1 MTGTK
6 NAKSLVVVLAAG
18 TEGKEMEHCV
28 CTACLFLVLLNQNQ
42 SNRDSMHN
50 FIMRNSFSFEKTPNK
65 TALFY
70 ASFLDKNGIF
80 TQKFVCRTL
89 PTMGY
94 VWLATASKEELID
107 E

>member
-50 FIMRNSFSFEKTPNK
+50 FITRNSFSFEKTPNK
-65 TALFY
+65 TALFCLFAAHFPPWVMY
-70 ASFLDKNGIF
+70 G
-80 TQKFVCRTL
+80 L
-89 PTMGY
+89 PLQARESLLMNKQ
-94 VWLATASKEELID
+94 A
-107 E
+107 